1 MCTWLVTR
9 VGSIFLSF
17 FSQLLDSRMIVS
29 NRSQRHT
36 CSLMDGQRERET
48 GKKKMQRVDERDG
61 GFTGGRFRV
70 EMIGVRSVS
79 KRDRNEDRDA
89 CSTHFSIEASPR
101 ASCPLG
107 WPNKTNAFLMD
118 RGQTRAAP
126 LALVLLGR
134 VHAWLRSRTSHS
146 SSHRRLGN
154 ENISGADGN
163 ESEEVIDVTR

>member
-1 MCTWLVTR
+1 MHLAR
-9 VGSIFLSF
+9 YSSRLDLPFIF
-17 FSQLLDSRMIVS
+17 FSTPRFQDDRLESFAKAHVFS
-29 NRSQRHT
+29 
-36 CSLMDGQRERET
+36 DGWTERERDR
-48 GKKKMQRVDERDG
+48 KKEDATRRRERDG

>member
-1 MCTWLVTR
+1 MHLAR
-9 VGSIFLSF
+9 YSSRLDLPFIF
-17 FSQLLDSRMIVS
+17 FSTPRFQDDRLESFAKAHVFS
-29 NRSQRHT
+29 
-36 CSLMDGQRERET
+36 DGWTERERET